1 MQLKCTGPIKMK
13 FNFKDLSDKAL
24 EISSVIKTELPVVKN
39 SLNDSVDFV
48 VKNTVDNVEVK
59 EFASKAQ
66 NQLNRYSS
74 QVIENVDA
82 MKNKY
87 IPAKEVVEEGPGK
100 EINDVINKLNKKD
113 KIGVAG
119 EGLSAMGGAAAG
131 VVASGG
137 VASAAGVSTLFGST
151 TLAST
156 LGGVFVTATPI
167 GWVIGSAAVAG
178 IAGYSIAKMVRSGSE
193 QDQVR
198 KGVVARLKER
208 LDLMQSNQEDNASLD
223 DLNQLLPIAIMN
235 GLIDESQAK
244 KMLNLID
251 KGALNVDMAVQRIEA
266 MILSSVTKDD

>member
-1 MQLKCTGPIKMK
+1 MQLKCTWPIKMK

-24 EISSVIKTELPVVKN
+24 EISSVIKAELPAVKD

-59 EFASKAQ
+59 EFASKAH

-82 MKNKY
+82 IKNKY
-87 IPAKEVVEEGPGK
+87 IPTKEAVEEGPGK
-100 EINDVINKLNKKD
+100 EINDVINKLKKKD
-113 KIGVAG
+113 KIGIAG

-137 VASAAGVSTLFGST
+137 IASAAGVSTLFGST

-156 LGGVFVTATPI
+156 LGGVFVTATPV

-198 KGVVARLKER
+198 KEIVGRLNQR
-208 LDLMQSNQEDNASLD
+208 LDLMQSKQGSKSSLD

-235 GLIDESQAK
+235 GLIDESQAE

-251 KGALNVDMAVQRIEA
+251 KGSLNVSMAVQRIEG
-266 MILSSVTKDD
+266 MILSLDTTV